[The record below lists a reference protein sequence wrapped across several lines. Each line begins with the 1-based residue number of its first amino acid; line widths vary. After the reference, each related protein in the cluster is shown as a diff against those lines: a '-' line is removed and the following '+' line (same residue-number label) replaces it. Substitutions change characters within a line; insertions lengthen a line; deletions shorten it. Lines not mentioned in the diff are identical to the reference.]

1 VPTRERS
8 ATLASAVPLIEDIMP
23 EDLLI
28 DEAIYEQWYTEI
40 EKKIENMQNQ
50 Y

>member
-1 VPTRERS
+1 VQPATRERS
-8 ATLASAVPLIEDIMP
+8 STLSSPPIEDIMP

-28 DEAIYEQWYTEI
+28 DEAVYEQWYSEI